1 MTPVAGESDRY
12 RVLLL
17 GAQGQVGWEL
27 QRSQPPSVKLYALG
41 RQDLDIR
48 DADKLRKAVESF
60 QPDCLINAAAYT
72 AVDRAESEA
81 GMAYAINRDGAA
93 HCALAA
99 QSCGAHL
106 IHIST
111 DFVFDGAQ
119 STPYQPGAPVAPLG
133 VYGGSKAAG
142 EQHVREI
149 LGDAALILRT
159 AWVYSAHGSNFVKTM
174 LRLMAERDVL
184 RVVGD
189 QAGTPTWA
197 AGLARAIWSAIDHP
211 DFTGIQHWTDA
222 GVASWYDF
230 AVAIQEEALAA
241 GRLRRSIPI
250 EMIPTSGYPTPAP
263 RAAYTVL
270 DKSTSYA
277 TLGPAP
283 HWRAALRQMFAEP
296 EEA

>member
-1 MTPVAGESDRY
+1 MTPMAGEADRY

-27 QRSQPPSVKLYALG
+27 QRSQPPSVMLRALG

-48 DADKLRKAVESF
+48 DVGKVRAAVESF
-60 QPDCLINAAAYT
+60 RPDCLINAAAYT

-81 GMAYAINRDGAA
+81 DMAYAINRDGAA

-99 QSCGAHL
+99 QACGARL
-106 IHIST
+106 IHLST

-119 STPYQPGAPVAPLG
+119 STPYQPGAPAAPLG
-133 VYGGSKAAG
+133 VYGASKAAG
-142 EQHVREI
+142 EQQVREI

-159 AWVYSAHGSNFVKTM
+159 AWVYSAHGSNFVKTV
-174 LRLMAERDVL
+174 LRLLAERDVL

-189 QAGTPTWA
+189 QIGTPTWA
-197 AGLARAIWSAIDHP
+197 AGIAGALWRALDHP

-230 AVAIQEEALAA
+230 SVAIQEEAVAA
-241 GRLRRSIPI
+241 GRLQRSIPI
-250 EMIPTSGYPTPAP
+250 EMIPTSGYPTPARRP
-263 RAAYTVL
+263 AYTVL

-283 HWRAALRQMFAEP
+283 HWRAALRQMLAEP
-296 EEA
+296 KEA

>member
-1 MTPVAGESDRY
+1 MTPMAGEADRY

-99 QSCGAHL
+99 QSCGARL

-142 EQHVREI
+142 EQQVREI

-159 AWVYSAHGSNFVKTM
+159 AWVYSAHGSNFVK
-174 LRLMAERDVL
+174 
-184 RVVGD
+184 
-189 QAGTPTWA
+189 
-197 AGLARAIWSAIDHP
+197 
-211 DFTGIQHWTDA
+211 
-222 GVASWYDF
+222 
-230 AVAIQEEALAA
+230 
-241 GRLRRSIPI
+241 
-250 EMIPTSGYPTPAP
+250 
-263 RAAYTVL
+263 
-270 DKSTSYA
+270 
-277 TLGPAP
+277 
-283 HWRAALRQMFAEP
+283 
-296 EEA
+296 